1 MNKIDVSYVTNLPLI
16 GDAPRV
22 TVNANPKEQFTI
34 LFKKGNDVI
43 KEVKCV
49 GGETITANRQWFT
62 NWTIE
67 VYKDGIL
74 YDEDKFNPR
83 GEIVFVKMDAYA
95 LGDSIAWI
103 QAVEDFRR
111 QKKCKVI
118 CSTFW
123 NHLFIDSFP
132 NILFVEPNTT
142 IHNIYAQY
150 YIGAHTNDGIYSP
163 SDVSKEPLQKIAT
176 DILGLEW
183 YESRPYIGEKYYRM
197 KPKIEGRYVC
207 LSEHASG
214 PEKYW
219 REPGGWQK
227 VVDYLNTQG
236 VKVAVISK
244 EPTTLKNVLD
254 LTGDFPIEE
263 RMLDIFHAECYLG
276 VSSGL
281 AWLAYALNTKVIMV
295 SDGTPIWHEFSENC
309 IRLSENNLEKIDYIY
324 SKVTSYKKVI
334 KSLVGSGVS

>member
-111 QKKCKVI
+111 QK
-118 CSTFW
+118 
-123 NHLFIDSFP
+123 N
-132 NILFVEPNTT
+132 N
-142 IHNIYAQY
+142 
-150 YIGAHTNDGIYSP
+150 
-163 SDVSKEPLQKIAT
+163 
-176 DILGLEW
+176 
-183 YESRPYIGEKYYRM
+183 
-197 KPKIEGRYVC
+197 GR
-207 LSEHASG
+207 
-214 PEKYW
+214 
-219 REPGGWQK
+219 
-227 VVDYLNTQG
+227 
-236 VKVAVISK
+236 
-244 EPTTLKNVLD
+244 
-254 LTGDFPIEE
+254 
-263 RMLDIFHAECYLG
+263 
-276 VSSGL
+276 
-281 AWLAYALNTKVIMV
+281 
-295 SDGTPIWHEFSENC
+295 
-309 IRLSENNLEKIDYIY
+309 
-324 SKVTSYKKVI
+324 
-334 KSLVGSGVS
+334 